1 MSAND
6 RFKQKYTDLFGAS
19 LALSAVAMFLLFA
32 YFPQI
37 TSADV
42 SFSVD
47 ELQTVDLP
55 PEVDIPPPP
64 EAITRPATPVIGSA
78 DISDE
83 ITIPSTTFESNPVND
98 LPPPPTTGGAQ
109 MEEDIGKAPV
119 FTPMTVR
126 PRLVNIPEIQA
137 ALERNYPSLLRDA
150 GIGGSVL
157 VWFFIDE
164 EGRVLNTDLRESS
177 GYQAMDAAALKIA
190 PMMRFTP
197 AMNRDRKVK
206 VWVSLPITF
215 STKG

>member
-6 RFKQKYTDLFGAS
+6 RFKQKYSEAFGAS
-19 LALSAVAMFLLFA
+19 LALAAALMFVMFA

-64 EAITRPATPVIGSA
+64 EAISRPATPVIGSA

-83 ITIPSTTFESNPVND
+83 ITIASTTFEENPVND
-98 LPPPPTTGGAQ
+98 LPPPPTSAGAQ
-109 MEEDIGKAPV
+109 VEEDIGKAPV

-126 PRLVNIPEIQA
+126 PRLVNVREIQS
-137 ALERNYPSLLRDA
+137 ALERYYPSLLKDA

-157 VWFFIDE
+157 VWFYIDE
-164 EGRVLNTDLRESS
+164 EGKVLNTDLRESS
-177 GYQAMDAAALKIA
+177 GYQAMDEAALKIA
-190 PMMRFTP
+190 PMMKFTP
-197 AMNRDRKVK
+197 AMNRDKKVK
-206 VWVSLPITF
+206 VWVSLPISF